1 MHDSME
7 CAGPQKHNGLAMS
20 LAMSTF
26 GIHYEE
32 NYHANVVEYLA
43 IRGAIK
49 DGKGVNERGYC

>member
-1 MHDSME
+1 
-7 CAGPQKHNGLAMS
+7 